1 MKVSVI
7 GLGKEGENAVKSL
20 LNYGCHVYASDINKN
35 IDLTNFDDY
44 INDPDLNGLDIDLG
58 HHDLDKIHSSD
69 AVVISPGLWNLKMAD
84 AIRSQKKLLSDV
96 FKKHESLFT
105 VGVTGT
111 NGKTTTCFM
120 IKEILEKKGLNVLIG
135 GNAGGGFQGYAQL
148 ILEAEFGKP
157 ERDYDVMVV
166 EVCDMTLDFSRANFD
181 FDVVVV
187 TNIGSDHMD
196 FHVSLENYCESV
208 CRFLKGKKA
217 VLNGYDVNLKKLGDC
232 ADETLFFEEYTGK
245 LNVFGK
251 FNRQNAGAASEVGKI
266 LGVTS
271 EDIEAALGDFKGVE
285 GRTKLLEVHGSRVL
299 IGKTDN
305 ADATSA
311 VLTETPFDVIMI
323 GTPRKGELCR
333 FDTLKEVSRVNPR
346 ILALFP
352 GLDDTVDDALKILKS
367 TGYSGRVEILEN
379 VSEVVD
385 FTLKLT
391 KADPSINIFIGGN
404 GQEKITEIQKRLHSH
419 SKCKD

>member
-20 LNYGCHVYASDINKN
+20 LNYGCQVYASDINEN
-35 IDLTNFDDY
+35 IDLTTFDDY
-44 INDPDLNGLDIDLG
+44 IEDSDKGLDIDLG

-69 AVVISPGLWNLKMAD
+69 AVVISPGLWNLKMAEK
-84 AIRSQKKLLSDV
+84 IRSQKKLLSDV
-96 FKKHESLFT
+96 FRKHESIFT

-120 IKEILEKKGLNVLIG
+120 IKEILEKKGLKVLVG
-135 GNAGGGFQGYAQL
+135 GNAGGGFQGYTQL
-148 ILEAEFGKP
+148 ILEAELGKTKQK
-157 ERDYDVMVV
+157 YDVMVV
-166 EVCDMTLDFSRANFD
+166 EVCDMTLDFSRATFNLD
-181 FDVVVV
+181 AVVV

-196 FHVSLENYCESV
+196 FHVSIENYCESV
-208 CRFLKGKKA
+208 CRFLKDKKA
-217 VLNGYDVNLKKLGDC
+217 VLNGYDANLRNLGDC
-232 ADETLFFEEYTGK
+232 ADETMFFEEYTGN

-251 FNRQNAGAASEVGKI
+251 FNRQNAGAASEIGKI
-266 LGVTS
+266 LGATS
-271 EDIEAALGDFKGVE
+271 DDITAALGDFKGVE

-333 FDTLKEVSRVNPR
+333 FDTLKEVSRANPSV
-346 ILALFP
+346 LALFP
-352 GLDDTVDDALKILKS
+352 GLDDTVDDALKILKN
-367 TGYSGRVEILEN
+367 TGYSGEVKILEN

-385 FTLKLT
+385 FTLELT
-391 KADPSINIFIGGN
+391 EAKPGISIFIGGN
-404 GQEKITEIQKRLHSH
+404 GQEKITEIQKRLYPPP
-419 SKCKD
+419 KDKD

>member
-20 LNYGCHVYASDINKN
+20 LNYGCHVYASDINEN
-35 IDLTNFDDY
+35 IDLTTFDDY
-44 INDPDLNGLDIDLG
+44 IEYPDKGLDIDLG

-69 AVVISPGLWNLKMAD
+69 AVVISPGLWNLKMAEK
-84 AIRSQKKLLSDV
+84 IRSQKKLLSDV
-96 FKKHESLFT
+96 FKKHESIFT

-120 IKEILEKKGLNVLIG
+120 IKEILEKKGLKVLVG
-135 GNAGGGFQGYAQL
+135 GNAGGGFQGYTQL
-148 ILEAEFGKP
+148 ILEAELGKT
-157 ERDYDVMVV
+157 EQKYDVMVV
-166 EVCDMTLDFSRANFD
+166 EVCDMTLDFSRATFNL
-181 FDVVVV
+181 DVVVV
-187 TNIGSDHMD
+187 TNVGTDHMD

-208 CRFLKGKKA
+208 CRFLKDKKA
-217 VLNGYDVNLKKLGDC
+217 VLNGYDVNLRNLGDC
-232 ADETLFFEEYTGK
+232 ADETLFFEEYAGK

-251 FNRQNAGAASEVGKI
+251 FNRQNAGAASEIGKI
-266 LGVTS
+266 LGATS
-271 EDIEAALGDFKGVE
+271 DDITTALGDFKGVE

-311 VLTETPFDVIMI
+311 VLTETPFDVVMI

-333 FDTLKEVSRVNPR
+333 FDTLREVSKANPSV
-346 ILALFP
+346 LALFP
-352 GLDDTVDDALKILKS
+352 GLDDTVDAALKILKN
-367 TGYSGRVEILEN
+367 TGYSGEVKILED

-391 KADPSINIFIGGN
+391 KVEPGISIFIGGN
-404 GQEKITEIQKRLHSH
+404 GQDKITEIQKKLYPH
-419 SKCKD
+419 SKDKD

>member
-20 LNYGCHVYASDINKN
+20 LNYGCHVYASDINEN
-35 IDLTNFDDY
+35 IDLTTFDDY
-44 INDPDLNGLDIDLG
+44 IEYPDKGLDIDLG

-69 AVVISPGLWNLKMAD
+69 AVVISPGLWNLKMAEK
-84 AIRSQKKLLSDV
+84 IRSQKKLLSDV
-96 FKKHESLFT
+96 FKKHESIFT

-120 IKEILEKKGLNVLIG
+120 IKEILEKKGLKVLVG
-135 GNAGGGFQGYAQL
+135 GNAGGGFQGYTQL
-148 ILEAEFGKP
+148 ILEAELKKT
-157 ERDYDVMVV
+157 EQKYDVMVV
-166 EVCDMTLDFSRANFD
+166 EVCDMTLDFSRATFNL
-181 FDVVVV
+181 DVVVV
-187 TNIGSDHMD
+187 TNVGTDHMD

-208 CRFLKGKKA
+208 CRFLKDKKA
-217 VLNGYDVNLKKLGDC
+217 VLNGYDANLRNLGDC
-232 ADETLFFEEYTGK
+232 ADETLFFEEYAGK

-251 FNRQNAGAASEVGKI
+251 FNRQNAGAASEIGKI
-266 LGVTS
+266 LGATS
-271 EDIEAALGDFKGVE
+271 DDITAALGDFKGVE

-311 VLTETPFDVIMI
+311 VLTETHFDVVMI

-333 FDTLKEVSRVNPR
+333 FDTLRKVSKANPSV
-346 ILALFP
+346 LALFP
-352 GLDDTVDDALKILKS
+352 GLDDTVDAALKILKN
-367 TGYSGRVEILEN
+367 TGYSGEVKILED

-391 KADPSINIFIGGN
+391 KVEPGISIFIGGN
-404 GQEKITEIQKRLHSH
+404 GQDKITEIQKKLYPH
-419 SKCKD
+419 SKDKD

>member
-20 LNYGCHVYASDINKN
+20 LNYGCHVYASDINEN
-35 IDLTNFDDY
+35 IDLTTFDDY
-44 INDPDLNGLDIDLG
+44 IEYPDKGLDIDLG

-69 AVVISPGLWNLKMAD
+69 AVVISPGLWNLKMAEK
-84 AIRSQKKLLSDV
+84 IRSQKKLLSDV
-96 FKKHESLFT
+96 FKKHESIFT

-120 IKEILEKKGLNVLIG
+120 IKEILEKKGLKVLVG
-135 GNAGGGFQGYAQL
+135 GNAGGGFQGYTQL
-148 ILEAEFGKP
+148 ILEAELGKT
-157 ERDYDVMVV
+157 EQKYDVMVV
-166 EVCDMTLDFSRANFD
+166 EVCDMTLDFSRATFNL
-181 FDVVVV
+181 DVVVV
-187 TNIGSDHMD
+187 TNVGTDHMD

-208 CRFLKGKKA
+208 CRFLKDKKA
-217 VLNGYDVNLKKLGDC
+217 VLNGYDVNLRNLGDC
-232 ADETLFFEEYTGK
+232 ADETLFFEEYAGK

-251 FNRQNAGAASEVGKI
+251 FNRQNAGAASEIGKI
-266 LGVTS
+266 LGATS
-271 EDIEAALGDFKGVE
+271 DDITTALGDFKGVE

-311 VLTETPFDVIMI
+311 VLTETHFDVVMI

-333 FDTLKEVSRVNPR
+333 FDTLRKVSKANPSV
-346 ILALFP
+346 LALFP
-352 GLDDTVDDALKILKS
+352 GLDDTVDAALKILKN
-367 TGYSGRVEILEN
+367 TGYSGEVKILED

-391 KADPSINIFIGGN
+391 KVEPGISIFIGGN
-404 GQEKITEIQKRLHSH
+404 GQDKITEIQKKLYPH
-419 SKCKD
+419 SKDKD

>member
-20 LNYGCHVYASDINKN
+20 LNYGCQVYASDINEN
-35 IDLTNFDDY
+35 IDLSNFEAIYEKD
-44 INDPDLNGLDIDLG
+44 IAKGLDMDLG
-58 HHDLDKIHSSD
+58 RHDFDKINSSD
-69 AVVISPGLWNLKMAD
+69 AMVLSPGLWNIKMAEM
-84 AIRSQKKLLSDV
+84 IRSQKKLLSDV
-96 FKKHESLFT
+96 FSQHKSLFT

-135 GNAGGGFQGYAQL
+135 GNAGGGFQGYTQL
-148 ILEAEFGKP
+148 ILEAELGNP
-157 ERDYDVMVV
+157 EQNYDVMVV
-166 EVCDMTLDFSRANFD
+166 EVCDMTLDFSKATFD
-181 FDVVVV
+181 LDVVVV

-196 FHVSLENYCESV
+196 FHVSIENYCEAI

-217 VLNGYDVNLKKLGDC
+217 VLNGYDTSLQNLGDC
-232 ADETLFFEEYTGK
+232 ADKTIFFEEYTGK

-266 LGVTS
+266 LNVTPD
-271 EDIEAALGDFKGVE
+271 EINAALGDFKGVE
-285 GRTKLLEVHGSRVL
+285 GRTKLLKVHGSRVL

-305 ADATSA
+305 APATAA
-311 VLTETPFDVIMI
+311 VLKETPFDVVMI

-333 FDTLKEVSRVNPR
+333 LDTLKEVSRANPPVV
-346 ILALFP
+346 ALFP
-352 GLDDTVDDALKILKS
+352 GLEDTVDTALNILKS
-367 TGYSGRVEILEN
+367 TGYSGVIEVLEN

-385 FTLKLT
+385 FTLELV
-391 KADPSINIFIGGN
+391 KANQSINIFIGGN
-404 GQEKITEIQKRLHSH
+404 GQERIIQIQKKLYEQSERP
-419 SKCKD
+419 

>member
-20 LNYGCHVYASDINKN
+20 LNYGCQVYASDINEN
-35 IDLTNFDDY
+35 IDLTTFDDY
-44 INDPDLNGLDIDLG
+44 IEDSDKGLDIDLG

-69 AVVISPGLWNLKMAD
+69 AVVISPGLWNLKMAEK
-84 AIRSQKKLLSDV
+84 IRSQKKLLSDV
-96 FKKHESLFT
+96 FRKHESIFT

-120 IKEILEKKGLNVLIG
+120 IKEILEKKGLKVLVG
-135 GNAGGGFQGYAQL
+135 GNAGGGFQGYTQL
-148 ILEAEFGKP
+148 ILEAELGKTKQK
-157 ERDYDVMVV
+157 YDVMVV
-166 EVCDMTLDFSRANFD
+166 EVCDMTLDFSRATFNLD
-181 FDVVVV
+181 AVVV

-196 FHVSLENYCESV
+196 FHVSIENYCESV
-208 CRFLKGKKA
+208 CRFLKDKKA
-217 VLNGYDVNLKKLGDC
+217 VLNGYDANLRNLSDC
-232 ADETLFFEEYTGK
+232 ADETMFFEEYTGK

-271 EDIEAALGDFKGVE
+271 DDIEAALGDFKGVE
-285 GRTKLLEVHGSRVL
+285 GRTKLLEVHGSMVL

-311 VLTETPFDVIMI
+311 VLTETPFDVVMI

-333 FDTLKEVSRVNPR
+333 FDTLKEVSRVNPS

-352 GLDDTVDDALKILKS
+352 GLDNTVDAALNILKS

-391 KADPSINIFIGGN
+391 KARSGINIFIGGN